1 MHRTAALAVAL
12 AGCLLMVTVQA
23 ADGLAQ
29 ALRPRGFDAAPDTGK
44 ARAGRRIK
52 FEIPAQPLQAA
63 LETFGAAS
71 GLSGFYSAEF
81 TESRL
86 SNAVS
91 GLYTPDAALRLLI
104 EHTGLDVHYTALD
117 AFVLEPS
124 TSSTGASPAVRDAGL
139 DGLLQ
144 TRVREAFC
152 REPLLAS
159 GDSRIAI
166 SFRLGSKGRVEA
178 PLLLDTTGDAGRDA
192 AVLTALGSVD
202 IGPVPGRPGET
213 GSSFVMLILPQ
224 RAGAVRECG
233 SR

>member
-1 MHRTAALAVAL
+1 MT
-12 AGCLLMVTVQA
+12 TVQA
-23 ADGLAQ
+23 AGTPAQ
-29 ALRPRGFDAAPDTGK
+29 AVRPRAPGAAPDTGK
-44 ARAGRRIK
+44 ARAAQRMQ
-52 FEIPAQPLQAA
+52 FDIPAQPLQAA
-63 LETFGAAS
+63 LEAFGAAS

-81 TESRL
+81 TENRQ

-104 EHTGLDVHYTALD
+104 ERTGLDVHYTAVD
-117 AFVLEPS
+117 AFILEPS
-124 TSSTGASPAVRDAGL
+124 TSWTAAAPASRDTGL

-144 TRVREAFC
+144 ARVREAFC
-152 REPLLAS
+152 REPLLAT

-166 SFRLGSKGRVEA
+166 SFRLDSQGRVEA

-192 AVLTALGSVD
+192 AVLAALGSVD
-202 IGPVPGRPGET
+202 VGRVSGKPGMPEEA

-224 RAGAVRECG
+224 RAGAIRECA

>member
-12 AGCLLMVTVQA
+12 AECLLMGTVQA
-23 ADGLAQ
+23 ADVPAR
-29 ALRPRGFDAAPDTGK
+29 ALYSRAFGAAPDTGK
-44 ARAGRRIK
+44 ASVGRRIQV
-52 FEIPAQPLQAA
+52 EIPVQPLQAA
-63 LETFGAAS
+63 LEAFGAVS
-71 GLSGFYSAEF
+71 GLSGFYSAEI
-81 TESRL
+81 TENRL

-104 EHTGLDVHYTALD
+104 KHTGLDVHYTALD

-124 TSSTGASPAVRDAGL
+124 VSSASASPAVRDAGL

-144 TRVREAFC
+144 MRVREAFC
-152 REPLLAS
+152 REPLLAH
-159 GDSRIAI
+159 GGPRIAI
-166 SFRLGSKGRVEA
+166 SFRLGSQGRVEA

-192 AVLTALGSVD
+192 AVLAALGSVD
-202 IGPVPGRPGET
+202 LGPVPGKTGVT

-224 RAGAVRECG
+224 RAGGARECG